1 MSNEEGGKKE
11 MKKTKDLLML
21 DYNKN
26 GEYLSLI
33 GPDNEHHG
41 KLLKDRDDIRK
52 ELIQVEIAYMEAENK
67 KAEIEAENKREK
79 IRNGIVI
86 GTFTVTSMISIWAV
100 LKTFKFDQEGTV
112 TSTLGRG
119 ILSGLIPKFKK

>member
-1 MSNEEGGKKE
+1 
-11 MKKTKDLLML
+11 MKKTRELLME

-26 GEYLSLI
+26 GEYLAVVK
-33 GPDNEHHG
+33 PNDENHG

-52 ELIQVEIAYMEAENK
+52 ELIQVDTVVMEAENK

-79 IRNGIVI
+79 IRNGITI
-86 GTFTVTSMISIWAV
+86 GTFAITSMISIWAV
-100 LKTFKFDQEGTV
+100 IKTFRFDQEGTV

>member
-1 MSNEEGGKKE
+1 
-11 MKKTKDLLML
+11 MKKTKDLLMS

-26 GEYLSLI
+26 GEYLSLVC
-33 GPDNEHHG
+33 PDNENHG

-52 ELIQVEIAYMEAENK
+52 ELIQIEIAQMEAEIK
-67 KAEIEAENKREK
+67 QAEINAENKREK
-79 IRNGIVI
+79 VRNGIVI
-86 GTFTVTSMISIWAV
+86 GTFTITSMISIWAV

>member
-1 MSNEEGGKKE
+1 MKE
-11 MKKTKDLLML
+11 TRKLLME

-26 GEYLSLI
+26 GEYLALVKPSDEI
-33 GPDNEHHG
+33 HG

-52 ELIQVEIAYMEAENK
+52 ELIQVDTVEIEAENK
-67 KAEIEAENKREK
+67 RAEIEAENKREK
-79 IRNGIVI
+79 IRNGITI
-86 GTFTVTSMISIWAV
+86 GTFTITSMISIWAV

-119 ILSGLIPKFKK
+119 ILSGIIPKFKK